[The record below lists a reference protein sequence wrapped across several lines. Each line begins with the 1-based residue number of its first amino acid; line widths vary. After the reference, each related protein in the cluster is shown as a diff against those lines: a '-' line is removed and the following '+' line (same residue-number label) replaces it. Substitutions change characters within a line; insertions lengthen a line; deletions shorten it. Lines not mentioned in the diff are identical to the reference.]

1 MAITETEHEFDFS
14 ILLSRVLKGAD
25 SLGLSYRAYQITLSL
40 WWEMRDEL
48 RILRGFDRKKDSEIL
63 IGFGS
68 MSWSGGHLNSA
79 PFCLIKVIMIF
90 RFFPTYW
97 NRNIT

>member
-1 MAITETEHEFDFS
+1 MSETNLVAITETEHDFS

-25 SLGLSYRAYQITLSL
+25 SLALSYRAYQITLSL

-79 PFCLIKVIMIF
+79 PFCLIKEK
-90 RFFPTYW
+90 
-97 NRNIT
+97 